1 MKNPR
6 AKHDLLWELSR
17 SAMVLGREAERL
29 STQPTIENHDRAFK
43 WWLETL
49 AKAQNQLDT
58 KGETHV

>member
-1 MKNPR
+1 MNPR
-6 AKHDLLWELSR
+6 TKHDLLWELSR

-29 STQPTIENHDRAFK
+29 STQRTIEEHERAFR

-49 AKAQNQLDT
+49 AKAQNQLET